1 VAIPP
6 LLSSL
11 CTPVT
16 AIRISEHRF
25 AIVLWRIQVRHFLGQ
40 PLKQRRPEV
49 HAMFDF
55 VREHTRLALGFLLL
69 LIIPSFVF
77 FGVQGYSRFTDG
89 SGTAVAKVDGKGI
102 SRNEWDDAHR
112 RNVDMAR
119 RQSPNID
126 PSKLDNPEAR
136 RETLDGLLRER
147 VLLAAANQL
156 HLFPAP
162 ARMVRLFDSDPQ
174 FAGLRGPD
182 GKLNREVLAMQGMTA
197 EVFDQR
203 LRQDLGTRQVLGGI
217 TQTVPAPV
225 LATSTALD
233 AFFQR
238 REVQVQPFVAAALRA
253 KLTPSD
259 AEVEAFYKANE
270 AKFKAPEQAGIEYV
284 VLDLA
289 TLSKAI
295 PVSDDDLRKAYS
307 GAAARFTT
315 PEERRASHILIQA
328 GKDKPA
334 AERAAAKARAEAL
347 LAEVRKAPATF
358 ADVARKNSQDAG
370 SAVKG
375 GELDFFGKDQMV
387 KPFEDKAF
395 AMKVGDISDIV
406 ETDFGFHIITLTGV
420 RGGEVKPFEAVR
432 AELEAELRKS
442 AAQKTWA
449 ASAEQFTNMVYEQS
463 DSLQPAIDKLK
474 LVKQTASVARSA
486 AVGASGP
493 LASTKLLDAVFN
505 SEALKAK
512 RNTDA
517 IETGPNQLV
526 SARVL
531 QHQPARVLSL
541 AEVKEQAREALI
553 TEQALALARK
563 DGQARLLAL
572 QGGATDGLPPA
583 VVVARNNSQGLPPPV
598 LDAVL
603 RADTSKLPMAVG
615 VDLPG
620 QGYAV
625 VRVTQVL
632 AREPAPANTED
643 SLRTQY
649 AQAWGQAESDAY
661 LAALKK
667 RFKVEIK
674 PEATS
679 AVSAGAAASGAA
691 R

>member
-1 VAIPP
+1 M
-6 LLSSL
+6 
-11 CTPVT
+11 
-16 AIRISEHRF
+16 
-25 AIVLWRIQVRHFLGQ
+25 
-40 PLKQRRPEV
+40 QRCPEV

-77 FGVQGYSRFTDG
+77 FGVEGYSRLSDG
-89 SGTAVAKVDGKGI
+89 NSAAIAKVNGQKL

-112 RNVDMAR
+112 RNVEMAR
-119 RQSPNID
+119 RQNPSID
-126 PSKLDNPEAR
+126 ASKLDNPEAR
-136 RETLDGLLRER
+136 RETLDGLIRER

-162 ARMVRLFDSDPQ
+162 ARMLRLFDSDPQ

-182 GKLNREVLAMQGMTA
+182 GKLNRELLAMQGMSA

-238 REVQVQPFVAAALRA
+238 REIQVQRFDAAAFRA

-270 AKFKAPEQAGIEYV
+270 AKFKAPEQASIEYV

-289 TLSKAI
+289 ALSKGI
-295 PVSDDDLRKAYS
+295 TISDADVRKAYS
-307 GAAARFTT
+307 DGAARFTT
-315 PEERRASHILIQA
+315 TEERRASHILIQA

-358 ADVARKNSQDAG
+358 ADVARKNSQDTG

-375 GELDFFGKDQMV
+375 GDLDYFVKEQMT

-395 AMKVGDISDIV
+395 AMKVGDISDLV
-406 ETDFGFHIITLTGV
+406 ESEFGFHIINLTAV
-420 RGGEVKPFEAVR
+420 RGGEVKPLEAVR

-442 AAQKTWA
+442 AAQKAWA
-449 ASAEQFTNMVYEQS
+449 TSAEQFTNMVYEQS
-463 DSLQPAIDKLK
+463 DSLQPVVDKLK
-474 LVKQTASVARSA
+474 LVKQTASVARQLPP
-486 AVGASGP
+486 GATGP

-517 IETGPNQLV
+517 VETGPNQLV
-526 SARVL
+526 SARVV

-541 AEVKEQAREALI
+541 AEVKDQAREGLI
-553 TEQALALARK
+553 TEQSLVLARK
-563 DGQARLLAL
+563 EGQARLVAL

-583 VVVARNNSQGLPPPV
+583 VVVARNAPQGLPPPV

-603 RADTSKLPMAVG
+603 RADTTKLPTAVG
-615 VDLPG
+615 IDLPN
-620 QGYAV
+620 QAYAV
-625 VRVTQVL
+625 VRISQVL
-632 AREPAPANTED
+632 PREPAPGNSEET
-643 SLRTQY
+643 LRTQY

-674 PEATS
+674 PEANS
-679 AVSAGAAASGAA
+679 ALSASGAASGAA